1 MNKKIMR
8 VVTLVCFLF
17 ALFPYATT
25 PQNPTT
31 KTIVTIQAPLVVGPN
46 AILSDISKENVV
58 LFTVEMKQNV
68 VKSSGLEEPKKKKKK
83 KEKEKEKVN
92 MVKETKK
99 TEKPK
104 ETKKSK
110 QKKSRG
116 KKSDKQFISVDSTAY
131 YNSNNSYCADGTWP
145 TPGVLAG
152 KREWLGRSV
161 KLYDKNKKYM
171 GTYTFHDVGYGQST
185 GYGKSRLL
193 KGKTLGTIETGECID
208 IFFNTYNE
216 CISYGRRRVYMVWID

>member
-1 MNKKIMR
+1 MNKKTMR
-8 VVTLVCFLF
+8 VATLVCFLF
-17 ALFPYATT
+17 ALLPYTTT

-31 KTIVTIQAPLVVGPN
+31 KTIVITQAPLVVGPN

-58 LFTVEMKQNV
+58 LFTVEMKQDV
-68 VKSSGLEEPKKKKKK
+68 VKSSSPEEPKK
-83 KEKEKEKVN
+83 EKKVN
-92 MVKETKK
+92 VTKETKK

-104 ETKKSK
+104 ETRKSKPKKS
-110 QKKSRG
+110 QG
-116 KKSDKQFISVDSTAY
+116 KKSDKRFISVDSTAY

-145 TPGVLAG
+145 VPGVLAG

-161 KLYDKNKKYM
+161 KLYDKNKKCM

-193 KGKTLGTIETGECID
+193 KGKMLGTIETGECID

-216 CISYGRRRVYMVWID
+216 CINYGRRRVYMVGID

>member
-17 ALFPYATT
+17 TLLPYTT
-25 PQNPTT
+25 TLQNPTT
-31 KTIVTIQAPLVVGPN
+31 KTIVTIQVPLVVGPN
-46 AILSDISKENVV
+46 AILSDISKEDVV
-58 LFTVEMKQNV
+58 LSIVEMKQDV
-68 VKSSGLEEPKKKKKK
+68 VKSSGLEEPKKK
-83 KEKEKEKVN
+83 EKEKVN
-92 MVKETKK
+92 IVKETKK

-145 TPGVLAG
+145 VPGVLAG

-193 KGKTLGTIETGECID
+193 KGKMLGTIETGECID

-216 CISYGRRRVYMVWID
+216 CINYGRKRVYMIWID

>member
-1 MNKKIMR
+1 MDKKIMR

-17 ALFPYATT
+17 ALLPYTTT

-31 KTIVTIQAPLVVGPN
+31 KTIVITQAPLVVGPN

-58 LFTVEMKQNV
+58 LSTVEMKQDV
-68 VKSSGLEEPKKKKKK
+68 VKSSSPEEPKK
-83 KEKEKEKVN
+83 EEKVN
-92 MVKETKK
+92 ATKETKN

-110 QKKSRG
+110 QKKSQG
-116 KKSDKQFISVDSTAY
+116 KK
-131 YNSNNSYCADGTWP
+131 
-145 TPGVLAG
+145 
-152 KREWLGRSV
+152 WLGRSV

-193 KGKTLGTIETGECID
+193 KGKMLGTIETGECID

-216 CISYGRRRVYMVWID
+216 CINYGRRRVYMVWID

>member
-8 VVTLVCFLF
+8 VLTLVCFLF
-17 ALFPYATT
+17 TLLPYTTT

-31 KTIVTIQAPLVVGPN
+31 KTIVTIQVPLVVGPN
-46 AILSDISKENVV
+46 AILSDISKDDVV
-58 LFTVEMKQNV
+58 LSIVEMKQDV
-68 VKSSGLEEPKKKKKK
+68 VKSSGLEEPKKK
-83 KEKEKEKVN
+83 EKVN
-92 MVKETKK
+92 IVKETKK

-145 TPGVLAG
+145 VPGVLAG

-216 CISYGRRRVYMVWID
+216 CINYGRRRVYMVWIN